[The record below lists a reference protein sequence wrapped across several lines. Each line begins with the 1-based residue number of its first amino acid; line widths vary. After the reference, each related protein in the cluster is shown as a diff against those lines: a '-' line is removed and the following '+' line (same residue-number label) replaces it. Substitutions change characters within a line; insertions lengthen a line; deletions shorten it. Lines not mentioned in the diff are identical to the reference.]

1 MRGTSGT
8 LIVEQRTV
16 FAPGFRS
23 WQEVEASYNIKGIVS
38 RDFYGQKTQ
47 IKGYNFKDTFR
58 WIFLSIRQIF
68 IYFFGCML

>member
-23 WQEVEASYNIKGIVS
+23 WQDVEASYNIKGIVF
-38 RDFYGQKTQ
+38 RDFYGQKHRL
-47 IKGYNFKDTFR
+47 KGT
-58 WIFLSIRQIF
+58 ILSTYLGGHF
-68 IYFFGCML
+68 IS

>member
-23 WQEVEASYNIKGIVS
+23 GQDVDASYNIKGSVS
-38 RDFYGQKTQ
+38 MSKKHGL
-47 IKGYNFKDTFR
+47 KGTILRTYLGENFC
-58 WIFLSIRQIF
+58 Q
-68 IYFFGCML
+68 

>member
-23 WQEVEASYNIKGIVS
+23 GQDVEASYNIKGSVF
-38 RDFYGQKTQ
+38 RDFYEQKKHRL
-47 IKGYNFKDTFR
+47 KGTILR
-58 WIFLSIRQIF
+58 THLV
-68 IYFFGCML
+68 

>member
-23 WQEVEASYNIKGIVS
+23 GQDVEASYSIKGSVF
-38 RDFYGQKTQ
+38 RDFYGHKHGLKGTIIKTYL
-47 IKGYNFKDTFR
+47 GENFY
-58 WIFLSIRQIF
+58 Q
-68 IYFFGCML
+68 

>member
-23 WQEVEASYNIKGIVS
+23 GQDVEASYNIKGSVF
-38 RDFYGQKTQ
+38 RDFYGQKT
-47 IKGYNFKDTFR
+47 ILRTHFGGYFY
-58 WIFLSIRQIF
+58 Q
-68 IYFFGCML
+68 